1 MSNTPTW
8 QCILIC
14 WGSKYGAADIN
25 HVVQSVAAHTAEV
38 PRFVLLTDR
47 PRPGLLPGV
56 LSRPLPAFWLR
67 PEFLRA
73 GCQAKLGMFE
83 QGVLPDD
90 LPAVYIDLD
99 TMILGDM
106 ARALD
111 LMESP
116 RTICLLPSAVLPFGP
131 IGRWVHRWTRGRHY
145 ARGNSS
151 IVVFHPREAAYV
163 ADRFRECLAR
173 HPQWDFK
180 PMSADERFISWAAQ
194 PVMKAIPRHFAVKF
208 PTEFMWPARWWVHLL
223 GSLPW
228 VVRRRRG
235 LTAITLPGF
244 EVKHEA
250 LLALDEG
257 AEIVDR
263 KGRRLVWTDRA
274 LGPVRRQ
281 LIQDARALI
290 EAREKLARALDG
302 PGAAP
307 VHEAVA

>member
-1 MSNTPTW
+1 MSKPPRW
-8 QCILIC
+8 QCVLIC
-14 WGSKYGAADIN
+14 WGTKYGAAYIN
-25 HVVQSVAAHTAEV
+25 HVVESVVAHTSDI

-47 PRPGLLPGV
+47 PRLGLHPLV
-56 LSRPLPAFWLR
+56 HTRSLPAFWLR
-67 PEFLRA
+67 ADFLTA
-73 GCQAKLGMFE
+73 GCQAKLAMFE
-83 QGVLPDD
+83 SGVLPDD

-131 IGRWVHRWTRGRHY
+131 IGRWVHRWTQGRHY

-151 IVVFHPREAAYV
+151 IVVFHPRESAYV
-163 ADRFRECLAR
+163 AERFRECLDR
-173 HPQWDFK
+173 YPQRDFK
-180 PMSADERFISWAAQ
+180 PMAADERFISWTAQ
-194 PVMKAIPRHFAVKF
+194 PVMKGIPSGFAVKF
-208 PTEFMWPARWWVHLL
+208 PTEFMWPARWMVHLR
-223 GSLPW
+223 GYLPW

-244 EVKHEA
+244 EVKQEA
-250 LLALDEG
+250 LLALEEG

-274 LGPVRRQ
+274 LGPVRQQ
-281 LIQDARALI
+281 LIADARALT
-290 EAREKLARALDG
+290 ERRQKLAQAMEG
-302 PGAAP
+302 PEKTPEG
-307 VHEAVA
+307 EAVV